1 MEESTRKLSIDLD
14 GMVDSS
20 VSYITTNQIFEEF
33 SVSNSLDNLSLSLH
47 NPNPRN
53 RTDPEL
59 DFIDTDELLS
69 DKTKVL
75 IYVQDT
81 VYHFF
86 IDSLALILKIH
97 REHPG
102 TKFVLY
108 LQRARSNQ
116 SINNFYELLFMILDG
131 EGVDYKAI
139 STVSGKD
146 YAPVYK
152 LNNYV
157 CIDRRV
163 HIHNL
168 ISFLDVEYMAD
179 LALKY
184 SRQYMGVTDNVIP
197 FRKLYVSRSN
207 APSDLGPI
215 AEDYLDYKDD
225 IRMND
230 AWKIEEFFISNGYD
244 AFSPEKYFGS
254 IMEQIVYMSEVKILA
269 SITSSGLSNMVF
281 MRPKQTVIEMQSEL
295 VQVMRFDDEEVVYPT
310 QRLHN
315 YYSTLSFMRE
325 HTHISIPSRRDPDR
339 VIKTLSEGL
348 LSYIL

>member
-1 MEESTRKLSIDLD
+1 MEESTRKLTVDLRSF
-14 GMVDSS
+14 VNTETCY
-20 VSYITTNQIFEEF
+20 VTTNQIFERF
-33 SVSNSLDNLSLSLH
+33 SEANSLDNLLLNLH

-53 RTDPEL
+53 TTDPEL
-59 DFIDTDELLS
+59 EFIDTDEMIS
-69 DKTKVL
+69 EEIKVL

-97 REHPG
+97 RENPG

-108 LQRARSNQ
+108 LQRARSNE

-131 EGVDYKAI
+131 EGVNYKAI

-146 YAPVYK
+146 YASVYK
-152 LNNYV
+152 FNNYARL
-157 CIDRRV
+157 DARV

-184 SRQYMGVTDNVIP
+184 SKEYMNVTTDVEP
-197 FRKLYVSRSN
+197 FRKLYVSRGN
-207 APSDLGPI
+207 APSSLGPI
-215 AEDYLDYKDD
+215 ADDYPDYKDD

-230 AWKIEEFFISNGYD
+230 PWKVEEFFVSNGYD
-244 AFSPEKYFGS
+244 AFSPEKHFSS
-254 IMEQIVYMSEVKILA
+254 IMEQIVYMSEVKTLA
-269 SITSSGLSNMVF
+269 SITSSGLSNMIF
-281 MRPKQTVIEMQSEL
+281 MRPNQTIIEMQSEL
-295 VQVMRFDDEEVVYPT
+295 VQVMRFDDDEIVYPT
-310 QRLHN
+310 QKLHN

-325 HTHISIPSRRDPDR
+325 HTYISIPSRRDPDK

>member
-1 MEESTRKLSIDLD
+1 MEESTRKLKVDLRSFINTESCY
-14 GMVDSS
+14 V
-20 VSYITTNQIFEEF
+20 TTHQIFEEF
-33 SVSNSLDNLSLSLH
+33 SEANSKDNLYLAVH
-47 NPNPRN
+47 NPDPRN
-53 RTDPEL
+53 TRETEL
-59 DFIDTDELLS
+59 DFIDTDEMVS
-69 DKTKVL
+69 DQNKVL

-97 REHPG
+97 KEHPG

-108 LQRARSNQ
+108 LQKARSTQ
-116 SINNFYELLFMILDG
+116 SINNFYELLFLILDG

-139 STVSGKD
+139 STITGKD

-152 LNNYV
+152 FNNYARL
-157 CIDRRV
+157 DRRV

-184 SRQYMGVTDNVIP
+184 SKEYMNVTTDVEP
-197 FRKLYVSRSN
+197 FRKLYVSRGN
-207 APSDLGPI
+207 APSTLGPVVD
-215 AEDYLDYKDD
+215 DYPDYTDD

-230 AWKIEEFFISNGYD
+230 AWKVEEFFVSKGYD
-244 AFSPEKYFGS
+244 AFSPEKYFSS
-254 IMEQIVYMSEVKILA
+254 IMEQIVYMSEVKTLA
-269 SITSSGLSNMVF
+269 SITSSGLSNMIF
-281 MRPKQTVIEMQSEL
+281 MKPNQTIIEMQSEL
-295 VQVMRFDDEEVVYPT
+295 VQVMRFDDDEIVYPT
-310 QRLHN
+310 QKLHN